1 MTSRREDWQRVQ
13 TVFAAALERGPADR
27 APWLDEACAN
37 EPFVREEVDA
47 LLESHDRAGQFLALD
62 GAPASPAIASD
73 ALAGV
78 RAGPFALVREL
89 GRGGMSVVYLAERVD
104 GGFTQAVAVKIL
116 DAPLRIDEVRERFL
130 AERQILA
137 RFAHPNIVSFLDA
150 GVTADGR
157 PYLVMERVD
166 GQPLTRYCATRRL
179 ELPGRL
185 ALLGQLC
192 RALQYAHQHG
202 VVHRDLKP
210 ANVLVTPDGVV
221 KVLDF
226 GIAKLLDDSIVSSG
240 GDATVAGAA
249 RALTPSYASPEQ
261 LRGDT
266 VTTATDIYTIG
277 VVMYELLSG
286 RRPYDAGE
294 RTLSEI
300 VTLVANTTPARPS
313 AAGDDA
319 ARPYPARALR
329 GDLDAIVRK
338 AMAPAPADRYA
349 SAQQIADDL
358 VRHAAGEPIEARRVS
373 ITYVLT
379 RLARRHRAAVVAS
392 TVSLAALVVA
402 LGVSVWQTRAA
413 RLDRDRAERRF
424 NDARELARTLIFKVH
439 DAVQPLPGS
448 TPVRQMIVAEALTY
462 LERLSRDPAG
472 DDGLRLELA
481 RGYHRVAD
489 VQGKPSSANLGD
501 RAGSEASYRKALAL
515 LRPIAKGPVAREAA
529 LELGRIDLALA
540 TLRGINT
547 YDEAATGAI
556 SEALAV
562 GTRLLAADGDDEEAE
577 RLVASAQFQ
586 RALAAPHDG
595 ALAEWTKTGALFDAL
610 LAKKPD
616 DLDRQRNV
624 ALVEKY
630 IGSHHEDEQAYGN
643 ALPHFARALE
653 IDRERLAR
661 QPSRAVN
668 FDVAV
673 DLSNV
678 AMAENYTGRSAEA
691 IDHLSQCLAIR
702 EELSTTDPKD
712 VLARERLGLTFG
724 RLGRV
729 YRGVGRLNDALDA
742 LRKSVSIYEEV
753 APLDAHSRRE
763 LSATLSE
770 FGQVERQSGL
780 KKEACRD
787 FQRAGTLV
795 DALLAEHALT
805 SITARLQDD
814 RRWLGK
820 ALAEC
825 GSAP

>member
-1 MTSRREDWQRVQ
+1 MTSRRDDWQRIQ
-13 TVFAAALERGPADR
+13 TVFAAALERDPADR
-27 APWLDEACAN
+27 ARWLDAACAG
-37 EPFVREEVDA
+37 EPFVRDEVDA
-47 LLESHDRAGQFLALD
+47 LLASHDRAGQFLALD
-62 GAPASPAIASD
+62 DAPAAPSISVD

-78 RAGPFALVREL
+78 RVGPFALVREI

-104 GGFTQAVAVKIL
+104 GGFTQEVAVKIL
-116 DAPLRIDEVRERFL
+116 DAPLRIDEVRQRFL

-166 GQPLTRYCATRRL
+166 GLPLTRYCAARRL
-179 ELPGRL
+179 ELPARL
-185 ALLGQLC
+185 ALLDQLC
-192 RALQYAHQHG
+192 RAVQYAHQHG

-226 GIAKLLDDSIVSSG
+226 GIAKLLDDSIVGS

-249 RALTPSYASPEQ
+249 RALTPNYASPEQ
-261 LRGDT
+261 LRGQT

-277 VVMYELLSG
+277 VVIYELLSG

-294 RTLSEI
+294 RTLGEI
-300 VTLVANTTPARPS
+300 VALVTDTGPVQPS
-313 AAGDDA
+313 AAGADD

-338 AMAPAPADRYA
+338 TMALAPADRYA

-358 VRHAAGEPIEARRVS
+358 ERHGAGEPIEARRVS
-373 ITYVLT
+373 MTYVLA

-392 TVSLAALVVA
+392 TVSLLALVVA
-402 LGVSVWQTRAA
+402 LGVSLWEIRAA

-424 NDARELARTLIFKVH
+424 SDARELARTLIFKVH

-448 TPVRQMIVAEALTY
+448 TPVRQMIVADALTY
-462 LERLSRDPAG
+462 LERLSKDPSG

-489 VQGKPSSANLGD
+489 VQGRPSSANLGD

-515 LRPIAKGPVAREAA
+515 LRPITGGPVAREAA

-540 TLRGINT
+540 TLRGANT
-547 YDEAATGAI
+547 YDEAATSAI

-562 GTRLLAADGDDEEAE
+562 GTRLLAADGDDDEAE
-577 RLVASAQFQ
+577 RLVASAHFQ
-586 RALAAPHDG
+586 LALAAPHDR
-595 ALAEWTKTGALFDAL
+595 ALAEWTKAGALFDAL

-616 DLDRQRNV
+616 DPDRQRNV

-630 IGSHHEDEQAYGN
+630 IGSHHEGEKAYGT
-643 ALPHFARALE
+643 ALSHYARALE
-653 IDRERLAR
+653 IDRDRLAR
-661 QPSRAVN
+661 QSSRMTK
-668 FDVAV
+668 FDIAV

-691 IDHLSQCLAIR
+691 IEHLSQSLSIR
-702 EELSTTDPKD
+702 EELSATDPKD
-712 VLARERLGLTFG
+712 MLARERLALTFE
-724 RLGRV
+724 RLGMV
-729 YRGVGRLNDALDA
+729 YESVGRLNDALDA
-742 LRKSVSIYEEV
+742 LRKSVAIYEEV

-763 LSATLSE
+763 LSATLSL
-770 FGQVERQSGL
+770 FGRLEREAGM
-780 KKEACRD
+780 KVEACRD
-787 FQRAGTLV
+787 LRRAATLAE
-795 DALLAEHALT
+795 ALLAEHALA
-805 SITARLQDD
+805 SMTARMQGD
-814 RRWLGK
+814 RRWLEK
-820 ALAEC
+820 ALAGC
-825 GSAP
+825 GSAR